1 MKRFLIA
8 LLLLSPLLQAAN
20 PFGKPTPNGWSAD
33 LVHTPDPDLEKV
45 PVVSFFSPDERGTQ
59 AIVDQLNGAK
69 RQVLVQA
76 FSSFTSTPI
85 DRALVDAHKRGVDV
99 QVILDKS
106 SEMYSSATF
115 LANEGVPTYIDP
127 VHRIVH
133 NTLMVIDEKTV
144 ITVSF
149 NFTKSAEQ
157 RSFFN
162 FLKSAARR
170 LFDKPD
176 PFGDCFTG
184 PALIINTNP
193 EFATR
198 STADWKQHLGHSE
211 PYKTKN

>member
-20 PFGKPTPNGWSAD
+20 PFANPSPTVWRADLIHTPNSD
-33 LVHTPDPDLEKV
+33 FEKV
-45 PVVSFFSPDERGTQ
+45 PIVSVFHPDERGTQ
-59 AIVDQLNGAK
+59 AIVDQLDGAK

-76 FSSFTSTPI
+76 YSNLTSTPI

-99 QVILDKS
+99 QVIMDKS
-106 SEMYSSATF
+106 SEMYSSTTF
-115 LANEGVPTYIDP
+115 LVNEGVPTYIDP
-127 VHRIVH
+127 VHKISDNKV
-133 NTLMVIDEKTV
+133 MVIDGKTV

-170 LFDKPD
+170 LFDKPN

-198 STADWKQHLGHSE
+198 STADWKEHLGHSE